1 MRLYLIT
8 ISCCIFITGC
18 AKPSAAQFSYYYP
31 NNAWDAA
38 LLFTMDCNDYI
49 DSQTCFN
56 KKAEL
61 GDIYKSTFSIMKSHD
76 EKKYNCIE
84 HKSIEV
90 IGDDFIEYVEIN
102 NLKYSSTSD
111 SLISWFKNY
120 SCNS

>member
-1 MRLYLIT
+1 MRLYLVI
-8 ISCCIFITGC
+8 IIFCVFLTGC
-18 AKPSAAQFSYYYP
+18 AKPPAAQFSYYEP

-76 EKKYNCIE
+76 ENKYNCIE
-84 HKSIEV
+84 HKPVEV
-90 IGDDFIEYVEIN
+90 IGDDFIEHVENN
-102 NLKYSSTSD
+102 NLKYSLTSD
-111 SLISWFKNY
+111 ALIAWFKSY
-120 SCNS
+120 SCKS